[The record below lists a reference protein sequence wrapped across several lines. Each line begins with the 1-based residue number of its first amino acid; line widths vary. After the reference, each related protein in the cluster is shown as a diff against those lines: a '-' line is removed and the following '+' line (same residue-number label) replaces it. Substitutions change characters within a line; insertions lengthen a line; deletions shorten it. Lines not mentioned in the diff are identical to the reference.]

1 MSARMAPT
9 FLKGEVLMR
18 GITLLV
24 CLVLSLG
31 APALAEHHEG
41 EGSMYLAE
49 LAGNFEFVSGRLVQL
64 AEAMPEELFTW
75 RPAEGVRS
83 TSETL
88 MHVAGANLGLP
99 VMLGVAPPEGMD
111 TSEDMMAKMQEMEKN
126 ITAKA
131 DVIARLQKSMAY
143 GKSAIGDYPAE
154 QLGDEVEIFGMKMTK
169 GGVLL
174 ILLSHSHEHL
184 GQLIAYARSIDVV
197 PPWSAPQP
205 E

>member
-1 MSARMAPT
+1 
-9 FLKGEVLMR
+9 MR

-41 EGSMYLAE
+41 EGSVYTAT

-64 AEAMPEELFTW
+64 ADAIPEDVYTW

-88 MHVAGANLGLP
+88 MHLAGANLGLP
-99 VMLGVAPPEGMD
+99 MMMGVAPPDGMEM
-111 TSEDMMAKMQEMEKN
+111 SEDMRAKMQEREKSV
-126 ITAKA
+126 TAKA
-131 DVIARLQKSMAY
+131 EVIAELKKSIAY
-143 GKSAIGDYPAE
+143 GKSAIGDFPAAH
-154 QLGDEVEIFGMKMTK
+154 LGDEIEFFGMNLHKRDL
-169 GGVLL
+169 LL

-184 GQLIAYARSIDVV
+184 GQLIAYARSNDVT
-197 PPWSAPQP
+197 PPWSQP
-205 E
+205 KEEE